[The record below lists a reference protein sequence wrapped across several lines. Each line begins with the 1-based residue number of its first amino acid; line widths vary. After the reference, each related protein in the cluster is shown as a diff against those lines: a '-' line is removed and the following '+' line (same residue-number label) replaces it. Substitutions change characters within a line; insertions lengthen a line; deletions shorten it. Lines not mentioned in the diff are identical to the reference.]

1 TGGWRSAAERYA
13 RDGRGRRSISCTT
26 SAWVTFSRLWVA
38 TPSAASPVVAPAWG
52 AAAWGA
58 GAAAGFSPDGSFDDG
73 EQAVTSAA
81 ADSRRTIRRVVIG
94 EEASPAPTRPSIL
107 GRVREQSGATHEH
120 EERAGG
126 DPHRV
131 HRDVVRRRRPARN
144 EQLVELVERGKC
156 DPEADR
162 RRQQR
167 GPPQSLFAEC
177 PRQQATQDRIL
188 EDVGALANERVQ
200 LEELVGRR
208 TRQQRLQDRQEDA
221 AGMLAGEPARR
232 EEGDDSGPRDDCEP
246 GTEPR
251 VGRRPR

>member
-81 ADSRRTIRRVVIG
+81 ADSRRRMRRVVIG

-107 GRVREQSGATHEH
+107 GRAREEPGPTHEH
-120 EERAGG
+120 AQSAAQDAHPRSHA
-126 DPHRV
+126 V
-131 HRDVVRRRRPARN
+131 M
-144 EQLVELVERGKC
+144 RG
-156 DPEADR
+156 
-162 RRQQR
+162 
-167 GPPQSLFAEC
+167 
-177 PRQQATQDRIL
+177 
-188 EDVGALANERVQ
+188 
-200 LEELVGRR
+200 
-208 TRQQRLQDRQEDA
+208 
-221 AGMLAGEPARR
+221 
-232 EEGDDSGPRDDCEP
+232 
-246 GTEPR
+246 
-251 VGRRPR
+251 